1 MGRHACLPVGTARG
15 SISSVRQEIDMAS
28 NILAFGPPPL
38 TQQAADASIDT
49 VGFIAA
55 AVRGVDTVGVTEV
68 VRPLWRIHLAN
79 WYPQLEPS
87 TREWYAN
94 AGVMLASL
102 RKQWPMLPPWQ
113 RNSLLDQWA
122 FELPQMLWMLEP
134 VLAQAQAVETR
145 ANIISGLAALRQ
157 QASQPPTNQS
167 SAGQAKGLDALSN
180 RSHMTTMLESYSLQM
195 ATSTMNLMRSMNHS

>member
-1 MGRHACLPVGTARG
+1 
-15 SISSVRQEIDMAS
+15 MAS
-28 NILAFGPPPL
+28 NVLAFGPPPL
-38 TQQAADASIDT
+38 TQQAADAAIDT
-49 VGFIAA
+49 IDFIAA
-55 AVRGVDTVGVTEV
+55 AVRGIHTIEVTQV
-68 VRPLWRIHLAN
+68 IRPLWRIHLAT
-79 WYPQLEPS
+79 WYPQLMPM

>member
-1 MGRHACLPVGTARG
+1 ML
-15 SISSVRQEIDMAS
+15 SV
-28 NILAFGPPPL
+28 
-38 TQQAADASIDT
+38 
-49 VGFIAA
+49 
-55 AVRGVDTVGVTEV
+55 
-68 VRPLWRIHLAN
+68 
-79 WYPQLEPS
+79 
-87 TREWYAN
+87 
-94 AGVMLASL
+94 L
-102 RKQWPMLPPWQ
+102 RTQWPLLPPWQ
-113 RNSLLDQWA
+113 RSSLLDQWA

>member
-1 MGRHACLPVGTARG
+1 
-15 SISSVRQEIDMAS
+15 MAS

-38 TQQAADASIDT
+38 TQQAADAAIDT
-49 VGFIAA
+49 IGFIAA
-55 AVRGVDTVGVTEV
+55 AVRGVDTIGVTEV

-94 AGVMLASL
+94 AGAMLANL
-102 RKQWPMLPPWQ
+102 RSQWPLLPPWQ

-145 ANIISGLAALRQ
+145 ANIVSGLAALRQ
-157 QASQPPTNQS
+157 QASQPPAAAS
-167 SAGQAKGLDALSN
+167 GQPKALDALSN
-180 RSHMTTMLESYSLQM
+180 GSRMTSMLESYSVHM
-195 ATSTMNLMRSMNHS
+195 ATSTMNLMR